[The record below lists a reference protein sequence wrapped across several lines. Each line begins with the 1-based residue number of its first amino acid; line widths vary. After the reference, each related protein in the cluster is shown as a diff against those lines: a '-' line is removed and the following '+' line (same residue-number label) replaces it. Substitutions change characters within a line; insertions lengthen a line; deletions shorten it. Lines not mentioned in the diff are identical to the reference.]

1 MMTPC
6 TTEKS
11 KRDYILL
18 KDALDNGNQKAY
30 AELLKIYRDPIYFML
45 LKMMNNPYDAEDLT
59 IEAFGK
65 AFKNLDKYT
74 TDYAF
79 STWLF
84 KIAINNCI
92 DYMRRKNSSPQCV
105 DQDLCNYENS
115 LQDIANPYRQETP
128 EDNYMEKQR
137 VKIMHLAVDQL
148 RPKYKMLIELRYYE
162 ELSYEEIAK
171 ELNISMSNVKIQLYR
186 AKDMLAAIMENMKYA
201 I

>member
-1 MMTPC
+1 MTPC

-171 ELNISMSNVKIQLYR
+171 ELNISMANVKIQLYR

>member
-171 ELNISMSNVKIQLYR
+171 ELNISMANVKIQLYR